1 MIAAMSQPSPSDR
14 APGAG
19 APAVHAASVGAP
31 AWIDTHCHL
40 DAAEFD
46 VDRDAVVE
54 RARAAGVGQIVVPA
68 VDAGN
73 FARVREL
80 AHRHDL
86 SYALGIHPM
95 CVDRAADSDLAVLR
109 AALEQ
114 HRDDARLVAVG
125 EIGLDHFIVGL
136 DRDRQARFFSAQ
148 LALAAEF
155 ELPVLLHVRHAI
167 DTILKHLRRTPGRGG
182 IAHAFN
188 GSEQQAGAFVALG
201 FRLGFGGAVTFDR
214 ALKIRRVAAAVPLD
228 AIVMET
234 DSPDIAPQWLYRTAE
249 ARAAGASM
257 RNESAELARI
267 GAGLATL
274 RGLSAATFAAATSAN
289 ALRSLPRLA
298 ALVGAPA

>member
-1 MIAAMSQPSPSDR
+1 MSEPPPSDR
-14 APGAG
+14 APDAS
-19 APAVHAASVGAP
+19 APEVRPESDGAP

-46 VDRDAVVE
+46 ADRDAVVE
-54 RARAAGVGQIVVPA
+54 RARAAGVAQIVVPA

-73 FARVREL
+73 FARVRDL
-80 AHRHDL
+80 AHRYRL

-95 CVDRAADSDLAVLR
+95 CTDRSTESDLQVLR

-114 HRDDARLVAVG
+114 HRDDPRLVAVG
-125 EIGLDHFIVGL
+125 EIGLDHFIAGL
-136 DRDRQARFFSAQ
+136 DRERQARFFAAQ

-155 ELPVLLHVRHAI
+155 DLPVLLHVRRAV
-167 DTILKHLRRTPGRGG
+167 DSVLRQLRLRPVPGG

-188 GSEQQAGAFVALG
+188 GSEQQAKAFVALG

-214 ALKIRRVAAAVPLD
+214 ALKIRRVGAAVPID

-234 DSPDIAPQWLYRTAE
+234 DSPDIAPQWLYRTAA
-249 ARAAGASM
+249 ARASGASM

-267 GAGLATL
+267 GAELATL
-274 RGLSAATFAAATSAN
+274 RGLSTSELAATTSAN

-298 ALVGAPA
+298 ALMAAPT

>member
-1 MIAAMSQPSPSDR
+1 MIAAM
-14 APGAG
+14 
-19 APAVHAASVGAP
+19 APAP
-31 AWIDTHCHL
+31 TWIDTHCHL

-46 VDRDAVVE
+46 ADRDAVVE
-54 RARAAGVGQIVVPA
+54 RARAAGIVQIVLPA
-68 VDAGN
+68 VDVGN

-95 CVDRAADSDLAVLR
+95 CTDRSKDADLDVLR
-109 AALEQ
+109 DALHA

-125 EIGLDHFIVGL
+125 EIGLDHFVPGL
-136 DRDRQARFFSAQ
+136 DRDRQERFFAAQ
-148 LALAAEF
+148 LALAEEF
-155 ELPVLLHVRHAI
+155 GLPVLLHVRRAV
-167 DTILKHLRRTPGRGG
+167 DTVLKHLRRRPGRGG

-188 GSEQQAGAFVALG
+188 GSEQQAEAFVELG

-214 ALKIRRVAAAVPLD
+214 ALKIRRVGAAVPID

-249 ARAAGASM
+249 ARASGASM

-267 GAGLATL
+267 GAELASL
-274 RGLSAATFAAATSAN
+274 RGVATTEFAAATNAN
-289 ALRSLPRLA
+289 ALRSLPKLA
-298 ALVGAPA
+298 ALMAAPA